1 MKNKIFKYIFVLAS
15 VATTLTACH
24 DGGLFRDTPN
34 DKLSDET
41 IWKSPQLLDEYVLS
55 WYRNCDS
62 GFYTY
67 VTTIMAGLGTEYE
80 PWYGDQLTVGKS
92 SWYQGDYGDIL
103 KSSQQRITKRGLK
116 VWTTAYNEI
125 ASINRL
131 LEHEG
136 AIADGPQKT
145 RLLGE
150 AHFFRA
156 FYYFKLLRMFGGPLL
171 IDHTWNPLKGNVKFP
186 RASYEQ
192 TVKFITDEAEQAFHL
207 LEKVN
212 TPDNIGR
219 PTQGAALMLK
229 AKAFQWAAGVK
240 FQNAEKEYLGFPDN
254 RTDAMLDAAYAEYLR
269 IQELNV
275 YNLIQIKGT
284 ARDQVVQE
292 YRDIFLTKNSEES
305 IFEIQHDN
313 TGNFS
318 NANGHKLDRDAAA
331 PYFGGTIAAFNPTQ
345 NHVDEYRMA
354 NGKRINEGGSDYD
367 KNNPYEGRDY
377 RFYANVLYDGAMW
390 NSHEMDIHYTTV
402 NGEQVKGVDLTIYGS
417 STTAAVTKTGYYM
430 AKFLK
435 ESQSINTDDTYASS
449 QNCILWRYAELL
461 LDMAEI
467 EFLRGR
473 TGDALD
479 KVNQIRR
486 RVKMPEL
493 QSLTWD
499 DIMNERRVELAFE
512 KSTYWDI
519 LRYGKAETVMTGTTN
534 PLFGVK
540 IVYNASGNKTI
551 TNPVVNGRNTVVRYF
566 RERQY
571 FYPIA
576 WDDVR
581 YHGIDQNPEWV
592 EM

>member
-1 MKNKIFKYIFVLAS
+1 MNKFIKYIFLPALLAS
-15 VATTLTACH
+15 SMSSCH
-24 DGGLFRDTPN
+24 DGGLFRDVPN

-41 IWKSPQLLDEYVLS
+41 IWESPLLLDEYVLS
-55 WYRNCDS
+55 WYRHCDS

-67 VTTIMAGLGTEYE
+67 VTTIMAGIGTEYE

-103 KSSQQRITKRGLK
+103 KSSQQRITKRGLTM
-116 VWTTAYNEI
+116 WTTSYNEI
-125 ASINRL
+125 ASINKL
-131 LEHEG
+131 LENAG
-136 AIADGPQKT
+136 SIAPGEQKT

-156 FYYFKLLRMFGGPLL
+156 YYYYKLLRIFGGPLL
-171 IDHTWNPLKGNVKFP
+171 IDHTWNPLKNTEKFE
-186 RASYEQ
+186 RASYEK
-192 TVKFITDEAEQAFHL
+192 TVNFIAEEAELAYEL

-212 TPDNIGR
+212 TPANAGR
-219 PTQGAALMLK
+219 PTKGAALMLK
-229 AKAFQWAAGVK
+229 AKTYQWAAGPK

-254 RTDAMLDAAYAEYLR
+254 RTEQMLDAAYAEYER
-269 IQELNV
+269 IEELGV
-275 YNLIQIKGT
+275 YSLIQINGTTQADVVKG
-284 ARDQVVQE
+284 
-292 YRDIFLTKNSEES
+292 YREIFLTKNSQES
-305 IFEIQHDN
+305 IFEIQHDDK
-313 TGNFS
+313 GNFS

-331 PYFGGTIAAFNPTQ
+331 PFFGGTTAAYNPTQ

-354 NGKRINEGGSDYD
+354 NGKRITEAGSGYD

-390 NSHEMDIHYTTV
+390 NGHEMDIHYTTV
-402 NGEQVKGVDLTIYGS
+402 NGEQVKGVDLTIYGT
-417 STTAAVTKTGYYM
+417 STTAAVTRTGYYM
-430 AKFLK
+430 AKFLR
-435 ESQSINTDDTYASS
+435 ENQTINTDDTYASS
-449 QNCILWRYAELL
+449 QNCILWRYAEML

-467 EFLRGR
+467 DFRRGD
-473 TGDALD
+473 TDKALD

-493 QSLTWD
+493 ESVTWD

-512 KSTYWDI
+512 KSTYWDF
-519 LRYGKAETVMTGTTN
+519 LRYGTAETMLTGTTN

-540 IVYNASGNKTI
+540 IVYSATGKKTI

-576 WDDVR
+576 WDDIR
-581 YHGIDQNPEWV
+581 FHGIEQNPEWV

>member
-1 MKNKIFKYIFVLAS
+1 
-15 VATTLTACH
+15 
-24 DGGLFRDTPN
+24 
-34 DKLSDET
+34 
-41 IWKSPQLLDEYVLS
+41 
-55 WYRNCDS
+55 
-62 GFYTY
+62 
-67 VTTIMAGLGTEYE
+67 
-80 PWYGDQLTVGKS
+80 
-92 SWYQGDYGDIL
+92 
-103 KSSQQRITKRGLK
+103 
-116 VWTTAYNEI
+116 
-125 ASINRL
+125 
-131 LEHEG
+131 
-136 AIADGPQKT
+136 
-145 RLLGE
+145 
-150 AHFFRA
+150 
-156 FYYFKLLRMFGGPLL
+156 
-171 IDHTWNPLKGNVKFP
+171 
-186 RASYEQ
+186 
-192 TVKFITDEAEQAFHL
+192 
-207 LEKVN
+207 
-212 TPDNIGR
+212 
-219 PTQGAALMLK
+219 
-229 AKAFQWAAGVK
+229 
-240 FQNAEKEYLGFPDN
+240 
-254 RTDAMLDAAYAEYLR
+254 
-269 IQELNV
+269 
-275 YNLIQIKGT
+275 
-284 ARDQVVQE
+284 
-292 YRDIFLTKNSEES
+292 
-305 IFEIQHDN
+305 
-313 TGNFS
+313 
-318 NANGHKLDRDAAA
+318 
-331 PYFGGTIAAFNPTQ
+331 
-345 NHVDEYRMA
+345 
-354 NGKRINEGGSDYD
+354 
-367 KNNPYEGRDY
+367 
-377 RFYANVLYDGAMW
+377 
-390 NSHEMDIHYTTV
+390 
-402 NGEQVKGVDLTIYGS
+402 
-417 STTAAVTKTGYYM
+417 M

-512 KSTYWDI
+512 KSTYWDV